1 MAKTFEDRIKEVIK
15 SIPRGK
21 VATYGQIA
29 AFAGNPRGAR
39 QVVRILHACSKSEKL
54 PWHRVINS
62 QGKISLKPGYGYETQ
77 RRLLEKEGIKFN
89 LYHTIDMNK
98 FQWSPGT

>member
-1 MAKTFEDRIKEVIK
+1 MYSDTENIVRVIK

-21 VATYGQIA
+21 VATYGQVA

-39 QVVRILHACSKSEKL
+39 QVARILHSCTAREDL

-62 QGKISLKPGYGYETQ
+62 KGQISLKPGYGFETQ
-77 RRLLEKEGIKFN
+77 RAMLKKEGVKFSKDN
-89 LYHTIDMNK
+89 TIDMAR
-98 FQWSPGT
+98 FQWSPR

>member
-1 MAKTFEDRIKEVIK
+1 MQSDTEKIIKVIK

-21 VATYGQIA
+21 VATYGQVA

-39 QVVRILHACSKSEKL
+39 QVARILHSCTTKEDL

-62 QGKISLKPGYGYETQ
+62 KGQISLSPGYGFEIQ
-77 RRLLEKEGIKFN
+77 KNMLKKEGIKFSRDN
-89 LYHTIDMNK
+89 TIDLK
-98 FQWSPGT
+98 EFQWSPK